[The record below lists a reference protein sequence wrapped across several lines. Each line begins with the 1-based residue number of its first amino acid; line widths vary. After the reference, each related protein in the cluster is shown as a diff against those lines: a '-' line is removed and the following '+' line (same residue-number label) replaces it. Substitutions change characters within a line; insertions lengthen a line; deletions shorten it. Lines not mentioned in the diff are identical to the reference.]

1 MKVARWALAGALALG
16 AMGLAAACGGDD
28 DGEGLTSV
36 TVMLD
41 WTPNTN
47 HAGLFIAKEKGY
59 FKEQGLDVQI
69 VEPATG
75 GVDQVVAAGKADFGV
90 SIQEAV
96 IPARAEGVPVVS
108 IAAIIQHNTSSLM
121 SLSNDNITR
130 PKGLAGKTYGGFGG
144 ALETA
149 LIKTLVSCD
158 GGDPNA
164 VKFVEV
170 GDVDYLVGFEQNR
183 FDFAWIFEGWDG
195 VRARDIEKK
204 QVNTLPFIDYT
215 KCIPD
220 WYTPVLIT
228 SEDMIAKHPETVRK
242 FLAATAKGY
251 DTAISNPKE
260 SVDAIKKNAPE
271 ADEKLLTASA
281 NYLSVHYVDKGRA
294 WGLQD
299 AAIWTEFEKFVRE
312 AGLTTKQVDTSK
324 AYTNDFLPKK

>member
-1 MKVARWALAGALALG
+1 MVRRYDEGSLEMEVACWALAGALALG

-59 FKEQGLDVQI
+59 FKEHGLDVQI

-130 PKGLAGKTYGGFGG
+130 PKDLAGKTYGGFGG

-228 SEDMIAKHPETVRK
+228 SEDMIAKHPEMERK
-242 FLAATAKGY
+242 FLAETAKGY
-251 DTAISNPKE
+251 DSAISNPQE
-260 SVDAIKKNAPE
+260 AVDAIMKNAPQ
-271 ADEKLLTASA
+271 ASKKLLTASA
-281 NYLSVHYVDKGRA
+281 NDLSV
-294 WGLQD
+294 
-299 AAIWTEFEKFVRE
+299 
-312 AGLTTKQVDTSK
+312 
-324 AYTNDFLPKK
+324 N

>member
-1 MKVARWALAGALALG
+1 M
-16 AMGLAAACGGDD
+16 
-28 DGEGLTSV
+28 
-36 TVMLD
+36 
-41 WTPNTN
+41 
-47 HAGLFIAKEKGY
+47 
-59 FKEQGLDVQI
+59 
-69 VEPATG
+69 
-75 GVDQVVAAGKADFGV
+75 
-90 SIQEAV
+90 
-96 IPARAEGVPVVS
+96 
-108 IAAIIQHNTSSLM
+108 
-121 SLSNDNITR
+121 
-130 PKGLAGKTYGGFGG
+130 
-144 ALETA
+144 
-149 LIKTLVSCD
+149 SCD

>member
-1 MKVARWALAGALALG
+1 MRIARLALAGAMALG
-16 AMGLAAACGGDD
+16 AVGIAAACGGDD
-28 DGEGLTSV
+28 DGGDLTKV

-59 FKEQGLDVQI
+59 YKDQGLDVTI
-69 VEPATG
+69 IEPASG
-75 GVDQVVAAGKADFGV
+75 GVDQVVAAGKAQFGV
-90 SIQEAV
+90 SVQEAV

-108 IAAIIQHNTSSLM
+108 IAAVIQHNTSSLM
-121 SLSNDNITR
+121 SLSSDSITR
-130 PKGLAGKTYGGFGG
+130 PKDLAGKTYGGFGG

-149 LIKTLVSCD
+149 LIKKLVTCD
-158 GGDPNA
+158 GGDANA

-170 GDVDYLVGFEQNR
+170 GDVDFLIGFEQNR
-183 FDFAWIFEGWDG
+183 FDFAWIFDAWDG
-195 VRARDIEKK
+195 VRAKEIEKK
-204 QVNTLPFIDYT
+204 QVNTLPFISYT
-215 KCIPD
+215 QCIPD

-228 SEDMIAKHPETVRK
+228 NEEMIAKNPETVKK

-251 DTAISNPKE
+251 ELAMSSPKE

-281 NYLSVHYVDKGRA
+281 NYLATRYVDKGRQ

-299 AAIWTEFEKFVRE
+299 DKIWTDFEKFVRDS
-312 AGLTTKQVDTSK
+312 GLSTKQVDVSK
-324 AYTNDFLPKK
+324 AYSNAFLPKK